1 MEFHGVNGAD
11 GKTGNRPLKSILKKY
26 VYRPPNVLD
35 AAMMS
40 MMIPIRNEKASV
52 HVVAKDNIAVSGNN
66 NTHFNKDEG
75 AADSVQHIDTHI
87 VGVNDPVN
95 VQPDVE
101 TPSPFAIR
109 LMESDANSG
118 SCEVD
123 VSAVESS
130 DCVLPKAAANKI
142 KRRYENSLVGFF
154 VGMEQVLENGPWMIR
169 KSPIILNKW
178 SSSVISFTRAL
189 IEISS
194 DSTLKDEVI
203 MAILE
208 EEGDGHIKEV
218 IRVVYMEATA
228 LCRMYVAANKPSNT
242 ENNDEGFVEVKSQKN
257 KGKDASRSIGG
268 GTTKERNNKVSSLTR
283 AISDWTTSN
292 TFDALNMVEEDVQ
305 DPSVQNCSKLDGE
318 KCQEEDSLWSIWE
331 IRKNIV
337 NSEMALG
344 LGRIGED
351 NASKAAEF
359 SRVVFWLCYVAF

>member
-1 MEFHGVNGAD
+1 TDTPYLLVGYG
-11 GKTGNRPLKSILKKY
+11 ILRA
-26 VYRPPNVLD
+26 VNVLVNVMPFGD
-35 AAMMS
+35 AS
-40 MMIPIRNEKASV
+40 TGIIK
-52 HVVAKDNIAVSGNN
+52 
-66 NTHFNKDEG
+66 
-75 AADSVQHIDTHI
+75 
-87 VGVNDPVN
+87 

-208 EEGDGHIKEV
+208 EEGDGIIKGCV
-218 IRVVYMEATA
+218 RVVYMEATA

-257 KGKDASRSIGG
+257 KGKDASRSIG
-268 GTTKERNNKVSSLTR
+268 
-283 AISDWTTSN
+283 DWTTSN

-318 KCQEEDSLWSIWE
+318 KCQEEDSLWCVSFYVLVHSFFIPLFGGMSGSE
-331 IRKNIV
+331 PD
-337 NSEMALG
+337 EMAL
-344 LGRIGED
+344 E
-351 NASKAAEF
+351 S
-359 SRVVFWLCYVAF
+359 SRAMVLPKFDMHIYTSELTLSDIETVFEEYCILWICFTPPVSYIRYDENKCWLSEEYLNIF